1 MTWTRGF
8 GVGEC
13 CRKAR
18 RALAPSMV
26 VLCAARLA
34 LGDEQA
40 PSAREDVSEVERGE
54 ARALFHEGV
63 AQLDVGRYAKALDC
77 FERAY
82 VLWDSPKILLNIAT
96 TLRALGQ
103 NAKAATAYARYLA
116 TVESDNPRRE
126 EVAQALQEVNVQLGR
141 IVSFNLQGVARL
153 WLDDV
158 EIAAV
163 AGREILVEP
172 GVHTLVAERAGGS
185 WQTRQVTVVAAAVQ
199 SVDWSPPLAPRAFR
213 ARRVSPPPDS
223 RLRALAR
230 ADFDLTRG
238 GAIGAGGI
246 AFEAR
251 EWLRVTGGALIGVQK
266 GAWIGLESAPLGG
279 RVRPVLGTSLPVFFV
294 GPMYPGVS
302 GELGVRFVATA
313 RIALSTRAAIAH
325 FPTVPSGYVKTVFV
339 PSAGLEVGL

>member
-1 MTWTRGF
+1 MGTCRF
-8 GVGEC
+8 AAGEC
-13 CRKAR
+13 CRKVG
-18 RALAPSMV
+18 RALTPAIMI
-26 VLCAARLA
+26 LCVTRFAFGEER
-34 LGDEQA
+34 A
-40 PSAREDVSEVERGE
+40 PSAREDISAVERGE

-63 AQLDVGRYAKALDC
+63 AQLDGGRYAEALDC

-82 VLWDSPKILLNIAT
+82 ALWDSPKILLNIAT

-103 NAKAATAYARYLA
+103 NAEAATAYARYLG
-116 TVESDNPRRE
+116 TVELDNDRRE
-126 EVAQALQEVNVQLGR
+126 EVAQALQEVSVQLGR
-141 IVSFNLQGVARL
+141 IVSSNLHGVVRL

-163 AGREILVEP
+163 AGKEIWVEP
-172 GVHTLVAERAGGS
+172 GVHTLVAERVGGAR
-185 WQTRQVTVVAAAVQ
+185 QTLRITVAAARVRR
-199 SVDWSPPLAPRAFR
+199 VDWTPPLAPRASP
-213 ARRVSPPPDS
+213 ARRASPSADS

-238 GAIGAGGI
+238 GAVGAGGI

-251 EWLRVTGGALIGVQK
+251 EWLRVTGGAMIGAQK
-266 GAWIGLESAPLGG
+266 GAWVGLESALVGG
-279 RVRPVLGTSLPVFFV
+279 RVRPVLGTSVPVFFV

-313 RIALSTRAAIAH
+313 RIALSTRAAVAH
-325 FPTVPSGYVKTVFV
+325 FPTAPSGYVKTVFV